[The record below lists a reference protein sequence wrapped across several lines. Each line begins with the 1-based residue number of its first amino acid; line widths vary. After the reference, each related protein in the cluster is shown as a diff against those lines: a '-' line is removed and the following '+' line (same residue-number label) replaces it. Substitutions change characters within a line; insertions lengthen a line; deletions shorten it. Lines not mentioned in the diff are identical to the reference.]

1 MKNIIVQMTWRCMCS
16 KIKQD
21 SWSLMDRHA
30 NLPYFIC
37 VAVLTDNIFVY
48 LFATDS
54 AGNNQRF
61 CVVFPNQ
68 KLLPWKRQ
76 PNCVATITMILF
88 SLFFFFF
95 FFYFIPFCNFYF
107 IVPYIHTHTHIGD
120 WSGFLG
126 NRDGHIYYSVILNAF
141 V

>member
-95 FFYFIPFCNFYF
+95 FFILFPFAIFISLFHIYTH
-107 IVPYIHTHTHIGD
+107 IHTSEIEVV
-120 WSGFLG
+120 FLVIETA
-126 NRDGHIYYSVILNAF
+126 IYIIQWF
-141 V
+141 